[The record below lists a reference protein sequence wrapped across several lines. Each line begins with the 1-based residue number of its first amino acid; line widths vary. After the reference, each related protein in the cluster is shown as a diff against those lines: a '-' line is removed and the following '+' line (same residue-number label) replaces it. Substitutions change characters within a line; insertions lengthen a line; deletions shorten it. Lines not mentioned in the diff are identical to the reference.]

1 MQVTF
6 TDRELDVMAVLWDL
20 GKATVTQVRDH
31 LNDEL
36 AYTTVLTVL
45 RTLETK
51 GHVAHEQVGR
61 AHRYYPLVRR
71 DTAGRRELKR
81 VLTKVFQG
89 SAALLLTQL
98 VSDRGLTSKEIRQL
112 RRLLAER
119 LQAKEQSS

>member
-1 MQVTF
+1 MQVAF
-6 TDRELDVMAVLWDL
+6 TNRELDVMAVLWDL
-20 GKATVTQVRDH
+20 GKATVNEVRDH
-31 LNDEL
+31 LSDEL

-45 RTLETK
+45 RILETK

-71 DTAGRRELKR
+71 GAARRSELKR

-98 VSDRGLTSKEIRQL
+98 VSDRGLTDKEIREL
-112 RRLLAER
+112 RRLLAQR
-119 LQAKEQSS
+119 LQARERSS

>member
-1 MQVTF
+1 MQVAF

-20 GKATVTQVRDH
+20 GKATVTEVRDH
-31 LNDEL
+31 LSDEL

-45 RTLETK
+45 RILETK

-61 AHRYYPLVRR
+61 AYRYYPLVRR
-71 DTAGRRELKR
+71 GAAGRSELKR

-98 VSDRGLTSKEIRQL
+98 VSDRGLTDKEIREL
-112 RRLLAER
+112 RRLL
-119 LQAKEQSS
+119 KEQLAPSGA